1 MGMVLIM
8 ALSIV
13 LYSVLQRRSERWLG

>member
-1 MGMVLIM
+1 MGMVIIM
-8 ALSIV
+8 ALSIL